1 MSLKNLM
8 EIMVMLRNK
17 MKPIKRSENREKLVF
32 GK

>member
-1 MSLKNLM
+1 M

-17 MKPIKRSENREKLVF
+17 MKPIKRSENREKPVF